1 MPVSHAY
8 AAAVTSPDEK
18 ARDEIPGL
26 LEVLALVPDSRRRRG
41 RRFTMV
47 FMLAVAVACM
57 LAGAE
62 SFREIGDHAAD
73 LPQGVPAR
81 LGGKPHPLRR
91 KVTAPGEERSAL
103 CCRIWTSRS
112 SMN

>member
-1 MPVSHAY
+1 MK
-8 AAAVTSPDEK
+8 K

-26 LEVLALVPDSRRRRG
+26 LEVLAQVPDSRRRRG

-47 FMLAVAVACM
+47 SMPAVTVASMPAVAE
-57 LAGAE
+57 G
-62 SFREIGDHAAD
+62 FQEIGDHAAD
-73 LPQGVPAR
+73 LPQDVPAR

-91 KVTAPGEERSAL
+91 KVIAPGEKRSAL
-103 CCRIWTSRS
+103 CCRIWTRRS